1 VESSGVSPLPGSF
14 SVGWVT
20 WDLTALAQG
29 WVDGVIV
36 NNGLLVKSNAATDQT
51 YSLQFLTKENNSGGG
66 AYRPQLV
73 VVYR

>member
-1 VESSGVSPLPGSF
+1 VESSGASPLPGGF
-14 SVGWVT
+14 SSGWVT

-36 NNGLLVKSNAATDQT
+36 NNGFLVKSNPGDQT
-51 YSLQFLTKENNSGGG
+51 YSLQLLTKENNSGGG

-73 VVYR
+73 VVYQ